1 MKVYI
6 QALELNLNPEEL
18 KKAVPE
24 EKLRALKGKGILQAY
39 TLAHEGT
46 SRPKVLGEGN
56 QNLKW
61 PRAVIRRIS
70 EKIKEGTKFFL
81 GHGETN
87 AQEGRK
93 SVGEILSSFVKEI
106 GGRLSHIIIGH
117 FPDEEKVKDMDV
129 CSMEADIH
137 IDNENVVGDVN
148 EISGIALASSDTEN
162 PAFPGAIR
170 LATVQCF
177 DIEVKNREGNK
188 MPEPTVLTFEQVRAA
203 VKSMNIYAWQLYSLE
218 EMKNDKTYGKL
229 FDDNDTLKAENE
241 RLKKESTEIE
251 TKSKEAVRQLDVT
264 NAKGKLE
271 TFMEDLTD
279 KQKKFIVGR
288 FKPESLEKLDDDGI
302 KEFVE
307 NSKKEFAETAKL
319 FGTEVI
325 TDTKPGDKGSGS
337 EDEEDKTMAEKALKE
352 LGVD

>member
-24 EKLRALKGKGILQAY
+24 EKLKALKGKGILQAY

-87 AQEGRK
+87 AQEGRE

-117 FPDEEKVKDMDV
+117 FPDEEKVKNMDV
-129 CSMEADIH
+129 CSMEADIYT
-137 IDNENVVGDVN
+137 DDENTVGDVN

-177 DIEVKNREGNK
+177 DIDKKTREGNK
-188 MPEPTVLTFEQVRAA
+188 MPEKPLTFEEVRAA

-251 TKSKEAVRQLDVT
+251 TMNKEAVRQLDVT
-264 NAKGKLE
+264 KAKEKLE
-271 TFMEDLTD
+271 THMEDLTD

-325 TDTKPGDKGSGS
+325 TDTKPGEKGS
-337 EDEEDKTMAEKALKE
+337 EEEEGDKTMTEKALKE